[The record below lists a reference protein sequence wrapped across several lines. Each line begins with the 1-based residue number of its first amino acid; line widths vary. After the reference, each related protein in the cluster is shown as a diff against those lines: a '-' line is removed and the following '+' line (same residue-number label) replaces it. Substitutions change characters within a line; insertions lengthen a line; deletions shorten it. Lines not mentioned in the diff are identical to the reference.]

1 MPTNLERVQAM
12 TIAEFATKNGLSA
25 TARNRM
31 MEWVLTAEDLQK
43 KIPNHR
49 KMQALAE
56 TTTMRDFLAED
67 RIRRRYA
74 KAPKTSIECG
84 REWHWNTYRP
94 DPVDAFLAE
103 GLTRF
108 GTVRQ
113 EIAPGRVATISTA
126 RAQYRELEAE
136 ITRTRRIIADEYRV
150 LIAEAT
156 TADQARLLYEEST
169 LKETRVA
176 AMRRWIELCVS
187 VCEIS
192 EAYYLAY
199 DWERQGWFEHK
210 DACNNRALERWFA
223 LSMQA
228 ALAAN
233 TLQELRNAHM
243 ASPWLAFK
251 EYDERHRMRHW
262 TVMEYVRETT
272 IPAALA
278 ANWYALCNSTDELE
292 EISKIV
298 NALGGSDDNGDVRRA
313 KRTELTES

>member
-1 MPTNLERVQAM
+1 MLTNMERVQAM
-12 TIAEFATKNGLSA
+12 TVAEFAAKNGLS
-25 TARNRM
+25 TIARNRM
-31 MEWVLTAEDLQK
+31 VEWVLTAEDPQK

-49 KMQALAE
+49 KMRALAE
-56 TTTMRDFLAED
+56 TTTMRDFLAGD
-67 RIRRRYA
+67 RIRRHYA
-74 KAPKTSIECG
+74 RTPKTSIECG

-113 EIAPGRVATISTA
+113 EIAPGRAATISTA
-126 RAQYRELEAE
+126 RARYRELEAE

-150 LIAEAT
+150 LIGEAT

-176 AMRRWIELCVS
+176 AMRRWIELCAS
-187 VCEIS
+187 VYEIS

-228 ALAAN
+228 ALAAD
-233 TLQELRNAHM
+233 TLQELRDAHS
-243 ASPWLAFK
+243 ASPWFAFK
-251 EYDERHRMRHW
+251 DYNEQHRMRHR
-262 TVMEYVRETT
+262 TVMEYARKTT

-278 ANWYALCNSTDELE
+278 ENWYALCNSADELE
-292 EISKIV
+292 EISAIV
-298 NALGGSDDNGDVRRA
+298 EALGGSDNNGDVRRA